1 MLFDPLRLAIA
12 LVPLA
17 AYLAVVGAIN
27 LRRRPFLTSGACDLA
42 ALGVALT
49 GLAIVGPIELFMPEA
64 AAIRFG
70 NYVWVFLLV
79 FYWLCLSLIVLLAR
93 PRIVVYNVTVEE
105 LRPVLAG
112 VVGPLD
118 ADARWAG
125 DALTLPSLGMQLHM
139 DVFSMMRC
147 VSLVASGAQ
156 QNLPNWRRLETQLA
170 AALAKLPVRRNRR
183 GAVMVAL
190 AALLALA
197 ALTHLLANPR
207 AVAQSMNELWW

>member
-1 MLFDPLRLAIA
+1 MAIA

-42 ALGVALT
+42 ALGGALT
-49 GLAIVGPIELFMPEA
+49 GLAIVGPIELFIPEA

-70 NYVWVFLLV
+70 NYVWFFLLV
-79 FYWLCLSLIVLLAR
+79 FYWLCLSLIALLAR

-105 LRPVLAG
+105 LRPVLAE

-125 DALTLPSLGMQLHM
+125 DALTLPSMGVQLHY
-139 DVFSMMRC
+139 DIFSMMRC
-147 VSLVASGAQ
+147 VSLVASGAR

-170 AALAKLPVRRNRR
+170 AALTKLPVRRNRR
-183 GAVMVAL
+183 GAALVAL
-190 AALLALA
+190 AVLFAIS
-197 ALTHLLANPR
+197 ALTHLLAHPR
-207 AVAQSMNELWW
+207 AVAQSMNELFW